1 MRSRPLVR
9 LLSAAV
15 AIACLVGC
23 TPTVSSDTAGGG
35 GTSNS
40 AIPVATPVR
49 SPHPSHKPR
58 PSAKPPTSPKAH
70 PRGVPS
76 ADVPNP
82 ALTPGVALH
91 VGASRI
97 CVPGYSTS
105 VRNVPDSEKT
115 RVYARYHVAWVP
127 YQHEVDH
134 LISLELGGSNA
145 ITNLWPEPYAGRWGA
160 RTKDVLENRLHDLV
174 CSGQLSLRSAQY
186 QESTNWVA
194 AYHRYVGATPP
205 GSGSGGAGTSPG
217 GYYAS
222 RYPSAST
229 IYCADDPEWK
239 SLSKTYLV
247 HFMTFAVAHARF
259 PSYHLHQ
266 PC

>member
-1 MRSRPLVR
+1 MPDP
-9 LLSAAV
+9 
-15 AIACLVGC
+15 G
-23 TPTVSSDTAGGG
+23 
-35 GTSNS
+35 
-40 AIPVATPVR
+40 
-49 SPHPSHKPR
+49 
-58 PSAKPPTSPKAH
+58 
-70 PRGVPS
+70 
-76 ADVPNP
+76 
-82 ALTPGVALH
+82 LTPGVALH
-91 VGASRI
+91 VGTSRI
-97 CVPGYSTS
+97 CVSGYSTS

-115 RVYARYHVAWVP
+115 QVYARYHVAWVP

-160 RTKDVLENRLHDLV
+160 RTKDVLENRLHELV
-174 CSGQLSLRSAQY
+174 CSGQLSLRAAQQ

-194 AYHRYVGATPP
+194 AYQRYVGQAPAP
-205 GSGSGGAGTSPG
+205 GGSGSGSGGAGSPG

-239 SLSKTYLV
+239 NLSKTYLV
-247 HFMTFAVAHARF
+247 HFKTFAQAHARF